1 MKNYY
6 KPQELVFEVDDGIN
20 RAVDLAVQKYQE
32 AVGKSICL
40 YQMYLETVSCFDRP
54 TVRCLSADC
63 RFFVGQLSVFCRPTV
78 GRLSANCPSSVG

>member
-6 KPQELVFEVDDGIN
+6 KPQELVFKVDDGIN

-40 YQMYLETVSCFDRP
+40 YQKHLEIVSCFVNKV
-54 TVRCLSADC
+54 VRN
-63 RFFVGQLSVFCRPTV
+63 G
-78 GRLSANCPSSVG
+78 